1 MKKIYKLLIIICM
14 VLIPVTVNAAYVYP
28 DLATCKTDANNV
40 SSGKT
45 SLANVSGSVTLR
57 SCVVNQC
64 TSNGASKTYTYLNV
78 IPWTASGTCANGN
91 RNPYQS
97 ISYGYLRNG
106 SCSGDIDKK
115 YTYKDVTYDCT
126 RNSDGSTYVKPTPT
140 TKPVVT
146 NPPTQKPTQRPTQK
160 PTQRP
165 TQAPTVA
172 PTQRPTEA
180 STEKT
185 SETTSTTT
193 TTKVVTSDSSIKL
206 LTINKKLKMKNIVK
220 DEEHDIRIP
229 YNLDDVDIEVE
240 TTDKSAMYEIIGNK
254 GISTEGG
261 VITVKVTS
269 SDNTSTT
276 TVTFNVSR
284 YTKEQAD
291 CTLANIVVE
300 GYNLDFSSSV
310 EQYTLKLNNNEKSL
324 DLKVTPSQSE
334 ANYSISGN
342 EKLKNNSKIK
352 IIINA
357 VDGTECSYQI
367 TVKKSSNFIIYIL
380 LAVVIGVALF
390 FTVTKLR
397 EYLTK
402 GTGKYKYE

>member
-1 MKKIYKLLIIICM
+1 
-14 VLIPVTVNAAYVYP
+14 
-28 DLATCKTDANNV
+28 
-40 SSGKT
+40 
-45 SLANVSGSVTLR
+45 
-57 SCVVNQC
+57 
-64 TSNGASKTYTYLNV
+64 
-78 IPWTASGTCANGN
+78 
-91 RNPYQS
+91 
-97 ISYGYLRNG
+97 
-106 SCSGDIDKK
+106 
-115 YTYKDVTYDCT
+115 
-126 RNSDGSTYVKPTPT
+126 
-140 TKPVVT
+140 
-146 NPPTQKPTQRPTQK
+146 
-160 PTQRP
+160 
-165 TQAPTVA
+165 
-172 PTQRPTEA
+172 
-180 STEKT
+180 
-185 SETTSTTT
+185 
-193 TTKVVTSDSSIKL
+193 
-206 LTINKKLKMKNIVK
+206 MKNIVK

-240 TTDKSAMYEIIGNK
+240 TTDKSAIYEIIGNK

-269 SDNTSTT
+269 SDGTSTT
-276 TVTFNVSR
+276 TVKFNVSR

-291 CTLANIVVE
+291 CSLANIVVE

-334 ANYSISGN
+334 ANYSINGN

-367 TVKKSSNFIIYIL
+367 TVKKSSNFLIYFLI
-380 LAVVIGVALF
+380 VIVIGVALF
-390 FTVTKLR
+390 FTVTRLR